1 MPPLTFPRVSCIKY
15 ISYLTSA
22 LCMMYLGV
30 ACWGVI
36 KFQPPDL
43 KDVTMFNFDL
53 ENMQIALTLFLYP
66 LLF

>member
-1 MPPLTFPRVSCIKY
+1 
-15 ISYLTSA
+15 
-22 LCMMYLGV
+22 MMYLGV